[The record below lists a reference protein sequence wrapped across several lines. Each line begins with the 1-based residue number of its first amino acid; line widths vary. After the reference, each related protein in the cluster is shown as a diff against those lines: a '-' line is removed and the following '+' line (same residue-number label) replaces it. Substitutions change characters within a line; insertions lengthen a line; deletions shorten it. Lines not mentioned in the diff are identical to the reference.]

1 MKRPTPPGKLAF
13 LCPAHFCCAY
23 VHQYLR
29 KLPVY
34 ESNFFPGVPASISSI
49 FLLCTTFLF
58 FFLLGW
64 QTRKGR
70 KRLAS
75 QMCWKVRWGLGSW
88 WESGL
93 ARFQDVAW
101 LCTAG
106 KEAGDHGRVRGILAS
121 SGTDAGALGG
131 QVRQQLNLP
140 ECPCSTGRAAHSPH
154 GPLLRRRGG
163 LKAVV
168 SPPRGGT

>member
-1 MKRPTPPGKLAF
+1 MHFYALPISVVLMYTNILENCQFMYRIFFQGYLLVSPLSSCSAQRFFSSFFWDGK
-13 LCPAHFCCAY
+13 P
-23 VHQYLR
+23 
-29 KLPVY
+29 
-34 ESNFFPGVPASISSI
+34 
-49 FLLCTTFLF
+49 
-58 FFLLGW
+58 
-64 QTRKGR
+64 RKGR

-75 QMCWKVRWGLGSW
+75 QRCWKVRWGLGSW

-106 KEAGDHGRVRGILAS
+106 KEAGDHCRVHDVLAS